1 MVRMTKGC
9 RLLAVLMLIP
19 AAAGCAQKTSMVLE
33 EPLKRAVRTD
43 SNSHTL
49 MAWADAGVKADVL
62 IHIDASDEI
71 AIIPPSM
78 AETFK
83 NTAAH
88 LKKKNS
94 SVINRVAT
102 VVENS
107 GTVNLG
113 HMAGFYK
120 RVVWVIPYP
129 GSISD
134 LPLENCKQALSR
146 GRGFP
151 ASELADLT
159 MTGKHITGTL
169 AGIPLTVTSLGDL
182 EIAEGEKALLDID
195 LAYFTGMQSSSQG
208 YQPGTASLLDF
219 LEKLRDAGIPAI
231 MATINRST
239 GKRSS
244 PLDIRYF
251 AEIIE
256 ETLRDPSLLGEGN
269 DGIYSRM
276 IKAEEALVTGRYGEA
291 SAMYSALTGEW
302 PDKAGLHFSHAFAL
316 GFSDRGGESSE
327 ALVKAYAIDANYIKG
342 FFQLAR
348 VLGANGHV
356 EAGEA
361 LLETPDLRNSL
372 PRVEVDYQSGLFYF
386 ESQLYDQAKDILEDV
401 AEIRPADFA
410 LRTILYRAYLELD
423 DRENMLRTL
432 RKLVNIDEGRVVR
445 DMPWAFKEL
454 GNLSLESGSET
465 MAVMWYRKYLMTDPD
480 DPDRERIEVL
490 VESYGPGGS

>member
-1 MVRMTKGC
+1 MVRITRGC
-9 RLLAVLMLIP
+9 RALAALMLIP
-19 AAAGCAQKTSMVLE
+19 AAAGCAQKTSIVLD
-33 EPLKRAVRTD
+33 EPLDRTVRTE
-43 SNSHTL
+43 SNSHSL
-49 MAWADAGVKADVL
+49 MAWTDAGVRADVL

-71 AIIPPSM
+71 AIIPASM
-78 AETFK
+78 AETFR

-88 LKKKNS
+88 LEKKNS
-94 SVINRVAT
+94 AVINRVAT
-102 VVENS
+102 IVENS

-113 HMAGFYK
+113 LMAGFYK

-134 LPLENCKQALSR
+134 LPLENFKQALSQ

-151 ASELADLT
+151 AGELADLT
-159 MTGKHITGTL
+159 MKGKHITGTL
-169 AGIPLTVTSLGDL
+169 AGVPLTVTSLGDL

-195 LAYFTGMQSSSQG
+195 LAYFTGMQSSSKG

-219 LEKLRDAGIPAI
+219 LEKIRDAGIPAI

-256 ETLRDPSLLGEGN
+256 ETLRDPSLLGEESGSR
-269 DGIYSRM
+269 YSRM

-291 SAMYSALTGEW
+291 ATIYSALTGEW

-316 GFSDRGGESSE
+316 GFSDRGTESSE
-327 ALVKAYAIDANYIKG
+327 ALVKAYAIDVNYIKG

-361 LLETPDLRNSL
+361 LLEAPDLRNTL
-372 PRVEVDYQSGLFYF
+372 PRVEVDYQRGLFYF

-401 AEIRPADFA
+401 AKMRPADFA
-410 LRTILYRAYLELD
+410 LRTILYRVYLELD
-423 DRENMLRTL
+423 DREKMQRTL
-432 RKLVNIDEGRVVR
+432 YKLVDLDENRVVR

-454 GNLSLESGSET
+454 GDLSLESGSET
-465 MAVMWYRKYLMTDPD
+465 MAVKWYRKYLLTNPD

-490 VESYGPGGS
+490 VESYGPIDP